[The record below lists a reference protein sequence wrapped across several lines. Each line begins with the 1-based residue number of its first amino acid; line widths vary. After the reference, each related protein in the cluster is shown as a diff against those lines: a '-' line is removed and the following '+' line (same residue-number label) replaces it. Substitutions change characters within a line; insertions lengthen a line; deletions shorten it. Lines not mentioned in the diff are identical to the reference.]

1 LRAPSWPPGRKFDLA
16 WREDHQSEDK
26 QGLKDGE
33 KGRSILLDPL
43 PSFPY
48 NQIKLDPRP
57 DLRGL
62 KFRARRLKMGK
73 SFISFLTVMVLLG
86 SAFGSAAQAQDYPT
100 KPIILQVP
108 WPAGGSTDVG
118 ARIVAAIAEKKMGQP
133 IVVTNKVGAGSQ
145 IGLTETARAKADG
158 YFLGCASLPALNTIV
173 LDPERKA
180 LFDVN
185 SLVYIINQV
194 IDPGIIWAKGDS
206 PYRTMKDLIDAAR
219 KRPGEIRAATTGIL
233 GDDHL
238 AILMVEE
245 AAKVKFRVVHFDGG
259 AQVFTAVL
267 GGQVDVAFGNVG
279 DVAIKAKEKE
289 MTILM
294 VMDPERSKFMPHVP
308 TSAEVGVAGVISSS
322 SRGIIG
328 PKGIPEPI
336 LKKIQTVFL
345 EAMKNPDHMDKMD
358 KAGLAVKPLIGAEYT
373 KYVMDLHKRVIPLVD
388 IARKNP

>member
-1 LRAPSWPPGRKFDLA
+1 
-16 WREDHQSEDK
+16 
-26 QGLKDGE
+26 
-33 KGRSILLDPL
+33 
-43 PSFPY
+43 
-48 NQIKLDPRP
+48 
-57 DLRGL
+57 
-62 KFRARRLKMGK
+62 
-73 SFISFLTVMVLLG
+73 MVLLG

-308 TSAEVGVAGVISSS
+308 TSAEVGFAGVISSS